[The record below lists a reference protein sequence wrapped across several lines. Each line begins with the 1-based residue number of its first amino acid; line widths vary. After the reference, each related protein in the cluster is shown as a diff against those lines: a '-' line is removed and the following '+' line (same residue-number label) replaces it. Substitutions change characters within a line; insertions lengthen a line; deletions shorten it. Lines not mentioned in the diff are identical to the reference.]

1 MLTKNSI
8 VWYIQN
14 VLNDVNTLN
23 YGEVMVDKKDEL
35 KAVQD
40 LFLDKINL
48 LCKNFGLNNIMA
60 QLYATLYFNGK
71 PMSLNDMVE
80 QLEIS
85 KASASVNIRALER
98 YGAVKRVWVKGS
110 RKDFY
115 EAEADI
121 AKVIVSRVT
130 SMGQKRI
137 SEFNNLITVS
147 YDALDLIKDQDKKE
161 SVMVFRERLGKLKN
175 LYEKAQ
181 AIFDLL
187 QAASLKDMS
196 GVVTQAGRSREGL

>member
-1 MLTKNSI
+1 
-8 VWYIQN
+8 
-14 VLNDVNTLN
+14 
-23 YGEVMVDKKDEL
+23 MVEKKDEL

-48 LCKNFGLNNIMA
+48 ICKKFGLNNIMA

-85 KASASVNIRALER
+85 KASASVNMRALER
-98 YGAVKRVWVKGS
+98 YGAVRRVWVKGS

-121 AKVIVSRVT
+121 AKVIMNRAT
-130 SMGQKRI
+130 SMGQKRL
-137 SEFNNLITVS
+137 SEFNNLITAS
-147 YDALDLIKDQDKKE
+147 YNALDRIKDQEKKE
-161 SVMVFRERLGKLKN
+161 SVVLFRVRLEKLKS

-181 AIFDLL
+181 AVFDLL
-187 QAASLKDMS
+187 QAASLKDTDEA
-196 GVVTQAGRSREGL
+196 VTEPVEVGEGQ